1 VVTGRELS
9 GQLLAT
15 LSTMCQFMSM
25 NGQIYFGHD
34 WATLEDGSALGPPR
48 PVMLRALS
56 VPARHYFPEH
66 SHHWNQLV
74 YAISGVLIVAVEG
87 SCFVVPPEQAV
98 WLPTGIRHSVGSL
111 FGAEFRSLYIA
122 DTPAPNVAKVCT
134 VIAVPPLLRALIIE
148 AAAIE
153 QPAGKRDS
161 GYGKRV
167 TTLIIDQL
175 RRAEAVGSALPWPRQ
190 GPLMSL
196 CEALYANP
204 DDERSA
210 GEWGVKLGMS
220 ARTLTRRFASETG
233 LSMRA
238 WRRRLRLFKAV
249 ELLAGETSITEIALE
264 LGYAST
270 SAFIYMFRKEMG
282 RSPLVH
288 RRSSRS

>member
-1 VVTGRELS
+1 
-9 GQLLAT
+9 
-15 LSTMCQFMSM
+15 M
-25 NGQIYFGHD
+25 NGQIGLGHD
-34 WATLEDGSALGPPR
+34 DWTALEAGTALGPPR

-66 SHHWNQLV
+66 SHPWNQLV

-98 WLPTGIRHSVGSL
+98 WLPTGTRHSVGSL
-111 FGAEFRSLYIA
+111 LGAEFRSLYIA
-122 DTPAPNVAKVCT
+122 DRPAPHVAEVCT

-148 AAAIE
+148 AAAVE
-153 QPAGKRDS
+153 QRGWKADNSYAR
-161 GYGKRV
+161 RI
-167 TTLIIDQL
+167 TTLIVDQL
-175 RRAEAVGSALPWPRQ
+175 RRADPVGSALPWPRQ
-190 GPLMSL
+190 GPLLRL

-204 DDERSA
+204 DDDRSA
-210 GEWGVKLGMS
+210 GEWGTQLGMS

-249 ELLAGETSITEIALE
+249 ELLAGNRSITEIALE

-270 SAFIYMFRKEMG
+270 SAFTYMFRKQMG
-282 RSPLVH
+282 RSPIAH
-288 RRSSRS
+288 RRSSAA